1 MSDDTA
7 PPSKYS
13 AMKYSLLQ
21 TPSPKLDLE
30 YVRRLRA
37 LYKGGKALLANKE
50 VMDVVFP
57 KHEHEGA
64 KSYEERKKRAYYENV
79 FAQCVNKIVAGLGQ
93 DPIRL
98 DPQPDE
104 NGNIPTD
111 AELDGYWKQL
121 QKDATPPNDDGEA
134 KTFDQILRQ
143 VACEGFVT
151 GRGWILCDLPA
162 PTGEDTSLADQ
173 EKSDALKAYPVPYR
187 ADQVTDWYEVGGMLK
202 WVRSYSCT
210 VPADD
215 PTQPRMWTRHEWKI
229 WDKDGATPYVVEINR
244 DGKDRA
250 GVVVNAEYSVQPGTM
265 VPHSFKRVPWVC
277 FDTCGEDEPQMHVG
291 DLIESQVRNLFNQ
304 SCGAAYIRLRHMYQQ
319 LYEFLG
325 PEINGIGEG
334 IGEAQSDPARA
345 RGRRRGPDI
354 IQERGSEDS
363 AMFVSPNMDG
373 AEIDAKAIEAAREA
387 IKNVT
392 GQLALSQ
399 DNTGA
404 TIGRSGLSKQQD
416 KIEEEVVLGA
426 AGKKLLGF
434 GRQVIK
440 ILAIGRGDI
449 EPDDDDDSSNSVPY
463 AAGYTSFDISN
474 IENTISRAVEL
485 EGISLPSATFQI
497 EHKTRIMVDE
507 LEETG
512 GCDQNMRQA
521 IRDDLEQVI
530 TQDQFTGALAL
541 VAAKAIANAAD
552 PEADPEAAA
561 AQAVVAGPDAAKPG
575 ASPAKATDPSK
586 PAAGDTKKPP
596 GKVPPKPPAKAA
608 KPPPPKGK
616 K

>member
-1 MSDDTA
+1 MSDPTA
-7 PPSKYS
+7 VATSKYG
-13 AMKYSLLQ
+13 AMKFSRLQ
-21 TPSPKLDLE
+21 QPNPRLDLA

-37 LYKGGKALLANKE
+37 LYKGGKTLLADNS

-64 KSYEERKKRAYYENV
+64 KSYDERKRRAFYENV

-104 NGNIPTD
+104 DGNIPDD
-111 AELDGYWKQL
+111 AKLDDYWKQL

-134 KTFDQILRQ
+134 KTLDQILRH
-143 VACEGFVT
+143 VACEAFVT
-151 GRGWILCDLPA
+151 GRGWILCDLPPA
-162 PTGEDTSLADQ
+162 ADASSLAEQ
-173 EKSDALKAYPVPYR
+173 LKTDALKAYPIPYR
-187 ADQVTDWYEVGGMLK
+187 SDQVTDWYEMAGTLQ

-210 VPADD
+210 VPAIN
-215 PTQPRMWTRHEWKI
+215 PAETRSWTRHEWKI
-229 WDKDGATPYVVEINR
+229 WDDKGATPYVVEINAQ
-244 DGKDRA
+244 GQDRN
-250 GVVVNAEYSVQPGTM
+250 GVVVNDEYAVQPGPM
-265 VPHSFKRVPWVC
+265 VEHSFKRVPWVC
-277 FDTCGEDEPQMHVG
+277 FDVCGEDEPQMHVG
-291 DLIESQVRNLFNQ
+291 DLIESQVRNFFNQ

-325 PEINGIGEG
+325 PEIQAMGEG

-354 IQERGSEDS
+354 IQERGSGDS
-363 AMFVSPNMDG
+363 AMFVSPNMEG
-373 AEIDAKAIEAAREA
+373 AEIDAKSIEAAREA

-399 DNTGA
+399 DTSGA

-449 EPDDDDDSSNSVPY
+449 EPDDDDDASNSVPY
-463 AAGYTSFDISN
+463 AAGYVSFDISN
-474 IENTISRAVEL
+474 IESTVQRAVEL

-507 LEETG
+507 LEESG

-521 IRDDLEQVI
+521 IRDELSSVI
-530 TQDQFTGALAL
+530 TQDQFTGAMAMN
-541 VAAKAIANAAD
+541 AAKALINAAD
-552 PEADPEAAA
+552 SDSDPEAITAEK
-561 AQAVVAGPDAAKPG
+561 VEAGPDGGDAG
-575 ASPAKATDPSK
+575 K
-586 PAAGDTKKPP
+586 PAPGKTSKAAASDTKKPP
-596 GKVPPKPPAKAA
+596 GKAPQKPPAKVV